1 MHCPIGQALLRAFPK
16 HFQRNP
22 EMAATPPSPAQ
33 GIQPAFKRVQQS
45 DDFDCW
51 AACIATIAGKSLD
64 DIRKVA
70 VEKFKLPAHGPYWV
84 TQELIAKL
92 CTHYGLVATIYKE
105 VDKLADIADVSI
117 CLVDY
122 DADTEI
128 GRHVVFVRDKRNP
141 KQTIEYM
148 IDPAY
153 WIEAP
158 QHVRN
163 DFKTVA
169 PAWFIGVH
177 LMK

>member
-1 MHCPIGQALLRAFPK
+1 MT
-16 HFQRNP
+16 
-22 EMAATPPSPAQ
+22 ATPSTPAQ

-45 DDFDCW
+45 DDFDC
-51 AACIATIAGKSLD
+51 AFACIATIAGKTLD
-64 DIRKVA
+64 DVRKTA

-92 CTHYGLVATIYKE
+92 FTHYGFVSTIYKE
-105 VDKLADIADVSI
+105 VGARADIADVAI

-122 DADTEI
+122 DPDTEI

-141 KQTIEYM
+141 KQVTEYM

-153 WIEAP
+153 WIEAS
-158 QHVRN
+158 QHVSI
-163 DFKTVA
+163 DFKTLS

-177 LMK
+177 LKK